1 MFTTLWGLSLTNFMG
16 FVVDEDDVAG
26 LIEERHGPIGKGSS
40 GGTDDLTG
48 RRIDGYTV
56 SFDESPD
63 MEGTLMG
70 KDGIGALGELI
81 GLLKA
86 TDTNGKTGGIFK
98 RQNGWYIHPARGR
111 AYNPAARGCSG
122 YFSRSR

>member
-1 MFTTLWGLSLTNFMG
+1 MG

-56 SFDESPD
+56 SFDESTD
-63 MEGTLMG
+63 MKGTLMG

-86 TDTNGKTGGIFK
+86 TDTNGKTVRIFTRREVERIILLQEVVAGIFLVV
-98 RQNGWYIHPARGR
+98 NDP
-111 AYNPAARGCSG
+111 NVLV
-122 YFSRSR
+122 

>member
-1 MFTTLWGLSLTNFMG
+1 MG

-86 TDTNGKTGGIFK
+86 TDTNGKTGGIFT
-98 RQNGWYIHPARGR
+98 RREVERVILLQEVVAGIFLVVYDPDVLV
-111 AYNPAARGCSG
+111 
-122 YFSRSR
+122 